1 MSFYSRCRSLP
12 QRFRLV
18 LSSFM
23 QRDDL
28 PFADVLLEAM
38 IEQAFADADA
48 DFAREDALG
57 FLVTGAR
64 QGGIALVPDGGR
76 ACQRAVDVVGQAG
89 LLGQHGRVLPGAG
102 QAAGGDHWTV
112 EHRRGRRL

>member
-1 MSFYSRCRSLP
+1 MSFYARCRSLP

-28 PFADVLLEAM
+28 PFADVLPEAM

-48 DFAREDALG
+48 DFAREDDDVYTPALTLWAFLSQALG
-57 FLVTGAR
+57 KAESRSCRMAVAR
-64 QGGIALVPDGGR
+64 VSVLLMSLGNAL
-76 ACQRAVDVVGQAG
+76 A
-89 LLGQHGRVLPGAG
+89 
-102 QAAGGDHWTV
+102 
-112 EHRRGRRL
+112 